1 MSSKLADSV
10 QLDFEQI
17 KQIIPQ
23 RFPFLMLD
31 RVVEL
36 EPGVRA
42 VGVKNLTGNE
52 WFYQGHFPKKAITP
66 GAMICEAIA
75 QTGIVFFHINSASR
89 NLFQN
94 DGENQKSTSSPGI
107 TGFTAEESPGR
118 ANARDVTYLLGSLKI
133 RFIEPV
139 WPGDQLRIE
148 VTPIKLTASAGILN
162 AEVRVADRIVAKG
175 EFGLA
180 VKENSAF

>member
-1 MSSKLADSV
+1 MSTEAVSAT

-31 RVVEL
+31 RVIEI
-36 EPGVRA
+36 EPGVRV
-42 VGVKNLTGNE
+42 VGIKNLTGNE

-75 QTGIVFFHINSASR
+75 QTGIVFFHVTQPNH
-89 NLFQN
+89 
-94 DGENQKSTSSPGI
+94 
-107 TGFTAEESPGR
+107 
-118 ANARDVTYLLGSLKI
+118 RDVTYLLGSLKM

-148 VTPIKLTASAGILN
+148 VIPIKLTSNAGILG
-162 AEVRVADRIVAKG
+162 ADVKVDDRTVAKG
-175 EFGLA
+175 EFALA
-180 VKENSAF
+180 ARENNSL

>member
-1 MSSKLADSV
+1 MSSEVAAPL

-31 RVVEL
+31 RVVEI

-42 VGVKNLTGNE
+42 VGLKNLTGNE
-52 WFYQGHFPKKAITP
+52 WFYQGHFPKKALTP

-75 QTGIVFFHINSASR
+75 QTGIVFFHAT
-89 NLFQN
+89 QPVPP
-94 DGENQKSTSSPGI
+94 Q
-107 TGFTAEESPGR
+107 
-118 ANARDVTYLLGSLKI
+118 DVTYLLGSLKI
-133 RFIEPV
+133 RFLEPA

-148 VTPIKLTASAGILN
+148 VAPIRLTLRAGILV
-162 AEVRVADRIVAKG
+162 AEVKVEGRTIAKG
-175 EFGLA
+175 EFALA
-180 VKENSAF
+180 AKDNTSL

>member
-1 MSSKLADSV
+1 MSSEIAAPS

-31 RVVEL
+31 RVVEI

-42 VGVKNLTGNE
+42 IGLKNLTGNE

-66 GAMICEAIA
+66 GAMLVEAMA
-75 QTGIVFFHINSASR
+75 QTGIVFFHI
-89 NLFQN
+89 
-94 DGENQKSTSSPGI
+94 SSLTP
-107 TGFTAEESPGR
+107 P
-118 ANARDVTYLLGSLKI
+118 RDITYLISSLRA

-139 WPGDQLRIE
+139 WPGDQLHIE
-148 VTPIKLTASAGILN
+148 VTPVKITTNAAILEARITVDN
-162 AEVRVADRIVAKG
+162 RVVAKA
-175 EFGLA
+175 EFGLSA
-180 VKENSAF
+180 KENSVL

>member
-1 MSSKLADSV
+1 MSSEVAIPL

-31 RVVEL
+31 RVVEI

-42 VGVKNLTGNE
+42 VGLKNLTGNE
-52 WFYQGHFPKKAITP
+52 WFYQGHFPKKAVTP
-66 GAMICEAIA
+66 GAMISEAIA
-75 QTGIVFFHINSASR
+75 QTGIVFFHATH
-89 NLFQN
+89 
-94 DGENQKSTSSPGI
+94 GERHP
-107 TGFTAEESPGR
+107 
-118 ANARDVTYLLGSLKI
+118 DVTYLMGSLKI

-139 WPGDQLRIE
+139 WPGDQMRIE
-148 VTPIKLTASAGILN
+148 VTPIKLTSNAGILN
-162 AEVRVADRIVAKG
+162 AKVTVNERVVAKG

-180 VKENSAF
+180 AKDNSAL

>member
-1 MSSKLADSV
+1 MSSEVATTT

-31 RVVEL
+31 RVIDI
-36 EPGVRA
+36 EPGARV
-42 VGVKNLTGNE
+42 VGIKNLTGNE

-75 QTGIVFFHINSASR
+75 QTGIVFFHVTQPSH
-89 NLFQN
+89 
-94 DGENQKSTSSPGI
+94 
-107 TGFTAEESPGR
+107 
-118 ANARDVTYLLGSLKI
+118 RDVTYLLGSLKI

-139 WPGDQLRIE
+139 WPGDQLHIE
-148 VTPIKLTASAGILN
+148 VTPIKLTSHAGILS
-162 AEVRVADRIVAKG
+162 ADVTVDGRVVAKG
-175 EFGLA
+175 EFALA
-180 VKENSAF
+180 AKENGSL

>member
-1 MSSKLADSV
+1 MSSDVAVPL

-31 RVVEL
+31 RVVEI

-42 VGVKNLTGNE
+42 VGLKNLTGNE

-66 GAMICEAIA
+66 GAMICEAVA
-75 QTGIVFFHINSASR
+75 QTGIIFFH
-89 NLFQN
+89 
-94 DGENQKSTSSPGI
+94 
-107 TGFTAEESPGR
+107 TAQPAQS
-118 ANARDVTYLLGSLKI
+118 DVTYLLGSIKI
-133 RFIEPV
+133 RFREPA

-148 VTPIKLTASAGILN
+148 VVPIRLTSRAGILS
-162 AEVRVADRIVAKG
+162 AEVKVEGRTIAKG
-175 EFGLA
+175 EFTLA
-180 VKENSAF
+180 AKDSTSL